1 MKICK
6 HCKHQ
11 NFDMKESCDKC
22 GFPLNNE
29 KLSIPQQNGLVITTR
44 VFLMVNTI
52 ISAVAAASFL
62 TAWLIMIII
71 IPSQLTIIQYILMAI
86 SVIAFVLNLYFWKGY
101 NDKVYTRKKVSTAFK
116 ICTLI
121 FANIIPGILMLCT
134 DETSFY

>member
-11 NFDMKESCDKC
+11 NFDMKEACDIC
-22 GFPLNNE
+22 GFPLKNE
-29 KLSIPQQNGLVITTR
+29 QLSIPQQNGLAITTR

-52 ISAVAAASFL
+52 ISAVTAASFL
-62 TAWLIMIII
+62 IAWLIIMIII
-71 IPSQLTIIQYILMAI
+71 PSPLTIILYILKVTSI
-86 SVIAFVLNLYFWKGY
+86 IAFVLNLYFWKGY
-101 NDKVYTRKKVSTAFK
+101 NDKIYTRKKVSTAFK

-121 FANIIPGILMLCT
+121 FANIVPGILMLCN